1 MAVPEDA
8 SEAPIHLSILHQW
21 FAAVP
26 GLSQENPWGNDTT
39 SRAPCCRT
47 RYWAGSTEAGGHLGH
62 VVLARL
68 AQVVVQAPVLDAALL
83 LRAELVPAARPVVR
97 ALDVRQQAHEDARLA
112 WAHIRAVRS
121 PLRLC
126 QRCFSDLKA
135 TNAMRQGQLFI
146 TIGSA
151 GSLHACCIVKS
162 FNVASV
168 HHPLG
173 ILIHLPAQAVFS

>member
-1 MAVPEDA
+1 M
-8 SEAPIHLSILHQW
+8 
-21 FAAVP
+21 P
-26 GLSQENPWGNDTT
+26 GLSQENPGGNDTT
-39 SRAPCCRT
+39 SRALCCRT
-47 RYWAGSTEAGGHLGH
+47 CYWAGSTEAGGHLGH
-62 VVLARL
+62 VVLAGL

-112 WAHIRAVRS
+112 RAHIRAVRS
-121 PLRLC
+121 PLRLH

-135 TNAMRQGQLFI
+135 TNAMRQGHLFI
-146 TIGSA
+146 TNGST
-151 GSLHACCIVKS
+151 LLDRCMHAVFVKA
-162 FNVASV
+162 FIVASV